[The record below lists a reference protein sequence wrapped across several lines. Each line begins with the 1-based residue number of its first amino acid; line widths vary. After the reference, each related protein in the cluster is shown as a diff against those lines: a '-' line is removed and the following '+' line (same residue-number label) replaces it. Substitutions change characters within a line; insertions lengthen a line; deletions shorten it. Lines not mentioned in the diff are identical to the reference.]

1 MNSSVKR
8 GNFMELL
15 TCTIILIMTSDT
27 ANDYAKC
34 KMQND
39 YAKWQITIN
48 CWVQFP
54 KIPTS
59 LSL

>member
-34 KMQND
+34 KMILQNG
-39 YAKWQITIN
+39 KLQSTVGCN
-48 CWVQFP
+48 
-54 KIPTS
+54 S
-59 LSL
+59 LRYPQV

>member
-39 YAKWQITIN
+39 YAKCMANYNQLL
-48 CWVQFP
+48 VA
-54 KIPTS
+54 IP
-59 LSL
+59 

>member
-39 YAKWQITIN
+39 YAKWQITI
-48 CWVQFP
+48 
-54 KIPTS
+54 
-59 LSL
+59 